1 MRKRFDMTL
10 YKGMDINKDL
20 LVSFHITFDTD
31 GQYQTI
37 QQKQNGISLR
47 PSFALSI
54 SEGYQKSRMFCPS
67 NSWFP
72 FVNLLAKSVKLISDN
87 IYSIFPSVGK
97 ISWDDVDKRELER
110 FQTEKCMYINGFSI
124 IPIVYTVCY
133 GESCHDDG
141 LWHQPVWFS
150 ATVVLSD
157 VLDKRSRR
165 SDREMQSAL
174 SRRVFRTRACLSC
187 H

>member
-37 QQKQNGISLR
+37 QQKPSGVSLR

-54 SEGYQKSRMFCPS
+54 SEGYQKPRMFCPS

-72 FVNLLAKSVKLISDN
+72 FVNLLSKSIKLISDN
-87 IYSIFPSVGK
+87 IYSIFPSIGK

-124 IPIVYTVCY
+124 IPIVYTVSY
-133 GESCHDDG
+133 GESFPGIRITTNKNETVEIPFEDAIIISG
-141 LWHQPVWFS
+141 MLSNIEPFS
-150 ATVVLSD
+150 LSI
-157 VLDKRSRR
+157 
-165 SDREMQSAL
+165 E
-174 SRRVFRTRACLSC
+174 CLKILMSNN
-187 H
+187 